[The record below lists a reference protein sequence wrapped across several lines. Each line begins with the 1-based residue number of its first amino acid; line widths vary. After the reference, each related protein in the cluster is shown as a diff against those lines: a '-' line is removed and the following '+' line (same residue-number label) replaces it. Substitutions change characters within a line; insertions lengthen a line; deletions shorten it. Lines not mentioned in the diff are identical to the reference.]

1 MPRANKP
8 GEEGTAKWFQD
19 SRSRCVD
26 HLRALLSIKLARTNM
41 ADILSNW
48 GSQTAATN
56 GALHSA
62 CVISY
67 ARLFVHSETS
77 TGKITYPS
85 RHLMRAVGFDLEL
98 HKHILEL
105 RNQIIAHGDY
115 HMFPSTMYLQSI
127 GDNRLPIALGI
138 NVKGMLG
145 ISSRDLALRYEKHF
159 SVCEAKIEELLK
171 QECDELAT
179 QAKVHPATFMETHNV
194 PEHSQKV
201 SIDGKSEALPGPT
214 GPAATVEAPEFPS
227 DLMGYNYITL
237 THQAAL
243 IGNGEYVVTI
253 DGIEKTLTFS
263 ID

>member
-1 MPRANKP
+1 
-8 GEEGTAKWFQD
+8 
-19 SRSRCVD
+19 
-26 HLRALLSIKLARTNM
+26 M

-138 NVKGMLG
+138 KVKACSGL
-145 ISSRDLALRYEKHF
+145 
-159 SVCEAKIEELLK
+159 V
-171 QECDELAT
+171 
-179 QAKVHPATFMETHNV
+179 
-194 PEHSQKV
+194 
-201 SIDGKSEALPGPT
+201 
-214 GPAATVEAPEFPS
+214 
-227 DLMGYNYITL
+227 LMI
-237 THQAAL
+237 
-243 IGNGEYVVTI
+243 
-253 DGIEKTLTFS
+253 
-263 ID
+263 